1 MLHFLL
7 NRHLFQSEKRTGM
20 LFFYNVYK
28 HLLHGNEKHPQSET
42 SPKAG
47 RFIKTMTEKN
57 ILLIDNDRIILDS
70 LCEFL
75 SLEGFQPTGAET
87 LKAALG
93 KLQQQNYSLIITEVN
108 LPDGD
113 GFDLLDTVRKDY
125 PQTVV
130 IVMTGYG
137 SIESAVKAIK
147 RGAYEYLTKP
157 IVDDELRLVV
167 ERAIKQQS
175 LISENENLRLQLEQ
189 KYSLEN
195 IISHDYK
202 MAKIFELVE
211 AVADNKTTILMTGPS
226 GTGKSMLAKA
236 IHHRSSRRNKPF
248 VEVGC
253 GALPETLL
261 ESELF
266 GHVKGAFTGAV
277 SNKEGKFLAANGGTI
292 FLDEVANASPAL
304 QVKLL
309 RVLEDRQFEP
319 VGSNKTETV
328 DTRIL
333 LASNKDL
340 NEEVKQ
346 GRFREDLYYRINV
359 VTIDL
364 PPLCE
369 RVGDVRLLA
378 KHFLQVY
385 CAQHN
390 KEKLGI
396 TNEAMEYLERY
407 SWPGNVRELENTIER
422 AVLLSKDKFIG
433 PFDLPDS
440 IRQNQWQK
448 TYRPMSLKD
457 ALTEPEKN
465 IVHRALQA
473 NHWNRQ
479 ETAKALQI
487 NRTTLYK
494 KMKQY
499 GLDAEAERLG
509 LT

>member
-1 MLHFLL
+1 M
-7 NRHLFQSEKRTGM
+7 NMPERR
-20 LFFYNVYK
+20 
-28 HLLHGNEKHPQSET
+28 
-42 SPKAG
+42 
-47 RFIKTMTEKN
+47 
-57 ILLIDNDRIILDS
+57 ILVVDDDKIILDS

-75 SLEGFQPTGAET
+75 SLEGFQTSGAET
-87 LKAALG
+87 LKSAVAE
-93 KLQQQNYSLIITEVN
+93 LQKQSYCLVITDVN

-113 GFDLLDTVRKDY
+113 GFDLLDIVRKDC

-130 IVMTGYG
+130 IVITGYG
-137 SIESAVKAIK
+137 TIESAVKAIK

-157 IVDDELRLVV
+157 IVDDELRLAV
-167 ERAIKQQS
+167 EKAIKQQS
-175 LISENENLRLQLEQ
+175 LMSENESLRLQLKQ

-202 MAKIFELVE
+202 MAKIFDLME
-211 AVADNKTTILMTGPS
+211 AVADSKTTILMTGPS
-226 GTGKSMLAKA
+226 GTGKSILARA
-236 IHHRSSRRNKPF
+236 IHQRSSRRSKPF
-248 VEVGC
+248 VEVSC

-277 SNKEGKFLAANGGTI
+277 SNKKGKFLAADRGTI
-292 FLDEVANASPAL
+292 FLDEVANASAAF

-319 VGSNKTETV
+319 VGSNKTKTV
-328 DTRIL
+328 DTRII
-333 LASNKDL
+333 LASNRNL
-340 NEEVKQ
+340 PEEVRK

-364 PPLCE
+364 PPLSE
-369 RVGDVRLLA
+369 RVGDVPLLA
-378 KHFLQVY
+378 KHFLRMY
-385 CAQHN
+385 CVQHN

-396 TNEAMEYLERY
+396 TDEALEYLERY
-407 SWPGNVRELENTIER
+407 SWPGNVRELENIIER

-433 PFDLPDS
+433 PDDLPNS
-440 IRQNQWQK
+440 IKDERSRQQE
-448 TYRPMSLKD
+448 TYRPMSLKE
-457 ALTEPEKN
+457 ALAGPERN
-465 IVHRALQA
+465 LIRQALEA
-473 NHWNRQ
+473 NYWNRQ

-487 NRTTLYK
+487 NRTTLFK

-499 GLDAEAERLG
+499 GLYAEAERLG